1 MTDAAL
7 TGASTYAQVRVR
19 EPMGDRIFGETP
31 TIGGEGASIVV
42 PGAHPGAA
50 VQIDRRKGVWIA
62 HPVNDPRVRFDGRP
76 LTGPRDLRRHDVLAV
91 GDAQI
96 VVTDESRTLLRL
108 EVRHLVGNATIS
120 PAGTVSALAH
130 GDGDGDEELLIQAPR
145 VVSAAELAAAAAAED
160 AARERAR
167 AGAGART
174 GARAWAGVVAWAG
187 VAARAAAA
195 KANRAA
201 RTRRFWLLTAAVA
214 IVGFVVIV
222 LISQLNSVALDIEP
236 TDARVRVPGTLLSIH
251 THGRLLLLPGEHVIR
266 AEHDGYVP
274 AQVSVAVSNDSP
286 ATARLRLTKLP
297 GTLRVDT
304 TNVAATI
311 DIDGVES
318 GRVPGVVTVSAGNH
332 TVTLRA
338 PHYVDYIASVVI
350 EGAGVRQDLKAVLQ
364 PSWGTLQ
371 ISAIPAGAHV
381 AVDGV
386 DSGTTPTVVDAPSGV
401 RRIRISARNLKTW
414 ESSVVLNAGEALN
427 IGPITLGEPDAHLTL
442 VSEPSHAE
450 VTIGGVHRGQTPIE
464 VDLPAGIQ
472 HELVVNLPG
481 YATWTRPVFADTGKR
496 ISLDAKLEAVGARV
510 TIQGEP
516 DGAQLFID
524 GIDRGRTP
532 QSLELSAIEHRI
544 EVRKEGWAAYTGTVT
559 PAKGLDRTLQ
569 YRLVSEDRSLAL
581 AQTAS
586 IVYTQTGYQLRLLP
600 AGTFSMGSERREQG
614 RRPNEGFRRVTLK
627 RPVYFG
633 VTEVTNE
640 QFRRFHP
647 DHTSGVIDRHSID
660 LDDQPVTQVTWNEAA
675 EYSNWLSERDNLPA
689 AYEKR
694 NDTYALKRPVTI
706 GYRLPTE
713 AEWEYAARYA
723 APGQFRRFAWGDSL
737 PVTYDVGNLAGAET
751 GNSLPAA
758 LPGHRDEYPLVA
770 PVGKFK
776 PTPLGL
782 HDLSG
787 NVSEWIDDYYLSFAD
802 SAPVTDPLGPEE
814 GTRHVIRGANWKSA
828 TATELRLAWRDG
840 ADDASTTIGFRVV
853 RYAE

>member
-1 MTDAAL
+1 
-7 TGASTYAQVRVR
+7 
-19 EPMGDRIFGETP
+19 MGDRIFGETP
-31 TIGGEGASIVV
+31 TIGGEGANIVV
-42 PGAHPGAA
+42 PGALPGPH

-62 HPVNDPRVRFDGRP
+62 HPIDDSRVRFDGRP

-96 VVTDESRTLLRL
+96 VVTDMSRTLLRL
-108 EVRHLVGNATIS
+108 EVCHLVGNATIS
-120 PAGTVSALAH
+120 PAGAVSVLTN
-130 GDGDGDEELLIQAPR
+130 GEGDEELLIQAPR
-145 VVSAAELAAAAAAED
+145 AVPAAELAAAEEE
-160 AARERAR
+160 AAR
-167 AGAGART
+167 
-174 GARAWAGVVAWAG
+174 
-187 VAARAAAA
+187 ARAAAVRA
-195 KANRAA
+195 KAPRVR
-201 RTRRFWLLTAAVA
+201 RTRQFWLVAAAAALAVCA
-214 IVGFVVIV
+214 LIGVV
-222 LISQLNSVALDIEP
+222 SQVNSVALDIAP
-236 TDARVRVPGTLLSIH
+236 TDARVSVPGTLLSIH
-251 THGRLLLLPGEHVIR
+251 AGRRLLLLPGKHVVR

-274 AQVSVAVSNDSP
+274 AQVSITVSNAAP
-286 ATARLRLTKLP
+286 ASARLRLAKLP
-297 GTLRVDT
+297 GTLRIDAGD
-304 TNVAATI
+304 VAATI
-311 DIDGVES
+311 NIDGVES
-318 GRVPGVVTVSAGNH
+318 GRVPGVVTISPGNH
-332 TVTLRA
+332 TITLRA

-371 ISAIPAGAHV
+371 ISAIPAGARV

-386 DSGTTPTVVDAPSGV
+386 DSGVTPVVVDAPSGV
-401 RRIRISARNLKTW
+401 RRIRILAPNLKAW
-414 ESSVVLNAGEALN
+414 ESSIVLKAGEALN
-427 IGPITLGEPDAHLTL
+427 IGPVTLGEPDAHLTL
-442 VSEPSHAE
+442 VSVPSRAE

-472 HELVVNLPG
+472 HELVINSPG
-481 YATWTRPVFADTGKR
+481 YAAWTRPVFADSGKSIR
-496 ISLDAKLEAVGARV
+496 LEAKLEAVGARV

-524 GIDRGRTP
+524 GIDRGHTP

-544 EVRKEGWAAYTGTVT
+544 EVRKEGWVAYTGTVT
-559 PAKGLDRTLQ
+559 PAKGFDRTLQ

-586 IVYTQTGYQLRLLP
+586 TVYTQTGYQLRLVP

-614 RRPNEGFRRVTLK
+614 RRPNEGLRRVTLK
-627 RPVYFG
+627 RPLYFG

-647 DHTSGVIDRHSID
+647 DHTSGFIDRRSID

-689 AYEKR
+689 AYEKK
-694 NDTYALKRPVTI
+694 NDTYVLKRPVTI

-723 APGQFRRFAWGDSL
+723 APGQFRRFAWGDTL
-737 PVTYDVGNLAGAET
+737 PMTDEVGNLAGAET
-751 GNSLPAA
+751 GNSLPAT
-758 LPGHRDEYPLVA
+758 LPGYRDDYPLVA

-787 NVSEWIDDYYLSFAD
+787 NVSEWIDDYYLSFVD

-828 TATELRLAWRDG
+828 TATDLRLAWRDG
-840 ADDASTTIGFRVV
+840 ADGVSTTIGFRVV